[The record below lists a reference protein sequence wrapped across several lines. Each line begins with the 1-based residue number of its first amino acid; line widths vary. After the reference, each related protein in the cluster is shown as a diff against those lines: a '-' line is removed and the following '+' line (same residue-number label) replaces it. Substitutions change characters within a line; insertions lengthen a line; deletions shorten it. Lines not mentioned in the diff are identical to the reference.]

1 MRGVSGEA
9 LAVENDRE
17 SLRDS
22 DTGSGE
28 AQTEDGTEEKMED
41 GENSEGIDVV
51 EESEPGSSNEAGDS
65 GEGLQQKEGL
75 SGEGQMEERAETGQT
90 LIAENIVA
98 SGADGNITWTLD
110 SDGLLTVSGT
120 GDFSSRPFENPNLWK
135 DYRDSITSAKFDVTG
150 MTNVRG
156 VFSGWH
162 LTSLDL
168 SGFDTSNI
176 TDMSGMACL
185 VIALT

>member
-98 SGADGNITWTLD
+98 SGADGNISWTLD
-110 SDGLLTVSGT
+110 SDGLLTVSGV
-120 GDFSSRPFENPNLWK
+120 
-135 DYRDSITSAKFDVTG
+135 III
-150 MTNVRG
+150 
-156 VFSGWH
+156 
-162 LTSLDL
+162 SLK
-168 SGFDTSNI
+168 
-176 TDMSGMACL
+176 
-185 VIALT
+185 V

>member
-75 SGEGQMEERAETGQT
+75 SGEGQM
-90 LIAENIVA
+90 V
-98 SGADGNITWTLD
+98 
-110 SDGLLTVSGT
+110 
-120 GDFSSRPFENPNLWK
+120 
-135 DYRDSITSAKFDVTG
+135 
-150 MTNVRG
+150 
-156 VFSGWH
+156 
-162 LTSLDL
+162 
-168 SGFDTSNI
+168 
-176 TDMSGMACL
+176 
-185 VIALT
+185 